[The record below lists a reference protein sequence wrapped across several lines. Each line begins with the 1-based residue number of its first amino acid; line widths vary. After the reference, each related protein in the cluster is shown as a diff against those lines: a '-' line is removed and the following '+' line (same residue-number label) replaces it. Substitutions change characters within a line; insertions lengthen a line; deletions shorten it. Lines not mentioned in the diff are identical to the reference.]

1 MWHNRH
7 VLTLRRA
14 RAPLAMLCVAAIVCA
29 VLVPG
34 VAALDAV
41 APPVEYRLLPQL
53 EPAGVVVDR
62 PVSAERLR
70 SLRLALPER
79 APPVASR

>member
-1 MWHNRH
+1 
-7 VLTLRRA
+7 VLTFRRA

-29 VLVPG
+29 GLVPG

-41 APPVEYRLLPQL
+41 APPVEYLLLPQL
-53 EPAGVVVDR
+53 EPAGVVADH
-62 PVSAERLR
+62 PVSAELSR

-79 APPVASR
+79 APPVASRTSST